1 MLTIPFIVSLTEQ
14 ETPPGRPRGTIHFN
28 EETISL
34 CHPERSEGSLA
45 GQRSFATLRMTLL
58 HRLRLTRKTSSL
70 KWIDRKGSPL
80 LYDGS
85 ARQARSSIVGAI
97 PCGRPGLAAYLNT
110 FQEREPKVMAALKAS
125 NADDFLESPT
135 ASTGKAHFSPN

>member
-14 ETPPGRPRGTIHFN
+14 ETPPGRPQGTIHFN

-34 CHPERSEGSLA
+34 CHPERSEGSLS
-45 GQRSFATLRMTLL
+45 GERSFAPLRMTLL

-80 LYDGS
+80 LWTNGLGGLI
-85 ARQARSSIVGAI
+85 RRIVGAI
-97 PCGRPGLAAYLNT
+97 PCGRLLA
-110 FQEREPKVMAALKAS
+110 
-125 NADDFLESPT
+125 PT
-135 ASTGKAHFSPN
+135 